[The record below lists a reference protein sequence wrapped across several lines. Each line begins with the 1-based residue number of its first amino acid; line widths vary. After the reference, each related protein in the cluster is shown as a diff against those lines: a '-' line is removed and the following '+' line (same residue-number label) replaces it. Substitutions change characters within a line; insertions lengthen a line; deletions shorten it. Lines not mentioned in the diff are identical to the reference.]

1 MIVGFS
7 WGSTDHAVLAGS
19 YYDNIRF
26 HEVKIIR
33 SIKLDSS
40 YNQFVPLSLSANNA
54 KFASLHLWWQPSWF
68 VDWPSSQSVVF
79 HNLQPQQYPMHAPLN
94 YSVLWS
100 HLVKLWNIYAIPGN
114 GLVLFLQ
121 ESPPTL
127 PYNFF
132 LRHPNKP
139 GNIYYEG
146 L

>member
-54 KFASLHLWWQPSWF
+54 KFFDDSQVDLWIGPRRSQLYFTICSL
-68 VDWPSSQSVVF
+68 SSIQCTLHWIIQS
-79 HNLQPQQYPMHAPLN
+79 
-94 YSVLWS
+94 SG
-100 HLVKLWNIYAIPGN
+100 AI
-114 GLVLFLQ
+114 
-121 ESPPTL
+121 
-127 PYNFF
+127 
-132 LRHPNKP
+132 
-139 GNIYYEG
+139 
-146 L
+146 